1 MSCTINDNRACVTR
15 ILHKHVFVML
25 VTPVGGIGLLSADI
39 FCFIMKMDL
48 SLQEHLKPTMSV
60 FLVVWAV

>member
-1 MSCTINDNRACVTR
+1 
-15 ILHKHVFVML
+15 ML

-48 SLQEHLKPTMSV
+48 SFQEYLNTTV
-60 FLVVWAV
+60 TTILVILVVWVV

>member
-1 MSCTINDNRACVTR
+1 
-15 ILHKHVFVML
+15 ML
-25 VTPVGGIGLLSADI
+25 VTPVGGITIMSDYI